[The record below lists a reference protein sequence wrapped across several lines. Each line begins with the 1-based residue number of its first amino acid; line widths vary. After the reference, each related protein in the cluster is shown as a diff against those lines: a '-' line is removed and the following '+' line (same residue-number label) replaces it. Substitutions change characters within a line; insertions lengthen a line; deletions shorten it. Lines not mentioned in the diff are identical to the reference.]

1 MCGVCVGVWC
11 VFVWCVCDPFMS
23 HTKISCHTVTCDTK
37 KTKGS
42 EKPKVS
48 SLREK
53 PKASRVHRD
62 HMGYAQQ
69 FINSFFGLSISLIF
83 AHRPSLTDCIR

>member
-1 MCGVCVGVWC
+1 
-11 VFVWCVCDPFMS
+11 MS
-23 HTKISCHTVTCDTK
+23 HQ

-42 EKPKVS
+42 PEKPKVS

-62 HMGYAQQ
+62 HMGHAQLYGIGRVFFSRFTLFNVLHSIRFVDGSEQ
-69 FINSFFGLSISLIF
+69 FSDLGVISRRT
-83 AHRPSLTDCIR
+83 HEK